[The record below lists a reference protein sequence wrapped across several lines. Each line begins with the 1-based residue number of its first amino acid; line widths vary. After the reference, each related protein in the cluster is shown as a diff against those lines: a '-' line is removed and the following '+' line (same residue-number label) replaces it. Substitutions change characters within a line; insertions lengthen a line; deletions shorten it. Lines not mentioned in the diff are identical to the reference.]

1 MINLNF
7 LNPTQKSDKKYKK
20 IMNAKQ
26 TYLSDSVLLTNLTT
40 HLIKKMILI
49 VTFKKIQMQLQKGFD
64 PIVGQFGSIWKDYK
78 VKISVLVL
86 HSNEGTGTI
95 FS

>member
-1 MINLNF
+1 M
-7 LNPTQKSDKKYKK
+7 
-20 IMNAKQ
+20 
-26 TYLSDSVLLTNLTT
+26 
-40 HLIKKMILI
+40 MILI
-49 VTFKKIQMQLQKGFD
+49 VMFLEIQMQLKKGFD

>member
-1 MINLNF
+1 
-7 LNPTQKSDKKYKK
+7 
-20 IMNAKQ
+20 
-26 TYLSDSVLLTNLTT
+26 
-40 HLIKKMILI
+40 MILE
-49 VTFKKIQMQLQKGFD
+49 IQMQLKKGFD

-78 VKISVLVL
+78 EKISVLVL